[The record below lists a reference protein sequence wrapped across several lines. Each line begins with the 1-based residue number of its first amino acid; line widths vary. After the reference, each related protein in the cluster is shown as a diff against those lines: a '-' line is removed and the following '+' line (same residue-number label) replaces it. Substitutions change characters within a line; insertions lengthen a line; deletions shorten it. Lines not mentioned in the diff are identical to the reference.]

1 MNGKKLGYVR
11 VSTEQQNNARQV
23 EIMTNYRTDRDF
35 MEYVSGKNTKRA
47 ELQALLDYAREGDT
61 VYVES
66 YSRLAR
72 NTIDLLDIV
81 SKLEANG
88 VALVSHKEQ
97 TDTSTAQ
104 GKLMLTV
111 FGALA
116 EFERECLLERQREG
130 IGIAK
135 EQGKYKGRPEKDIPE
150 FEEYYMLW
158 KEEEITATEVCKKL
172 GISRSTFYRR
182 IYKMEHCW
190 AIVENPE
197 LEHDIKMV
205 EA

>member
-11 VSTEQQNNARQV
+11 VSTEHQNNARQV
-23 EIMTNYRTDRDF
+23 EIMTDYNTDKDF
-35 MEYVSGKNTKRA
+35 IESLSGKNSNRP
-47 ELQALLDYAREGDT
+47 ELQKLLDYVREGDT

-72 NTIDLLDIV
+72 NTRDLLDIV
-81 SKLEANG
+81 SELEIKG
-88 VALVSHKEQ
+88 VTLVSHKEQ

-130 IGIAK
+130 IQIAK
-135 EQGKYKGRPEKDIPE
+135 GQGKYKGRPERDIPE
-150 FEEYYMLW
+150 FDEYYMLW
-158 KEEEITATEVCKKL
+158 KSKEITATGVCKKL
-172 GISRSTFYRR
+172 GISRSSFYRR
-182 IYKMEHCW
+182 IHKMEDCQV
-190 AIVENPE
+190 ILENTEVIQGVEV
-197 LEHDIKMV
+197 I